1 MSAPESP
8 WIGDPHALRVIATT
22 ALLGASA
29 GAIGTML
36 TLRSR
41 ALAGDAVGHATLPG
55 LAGASLA
62 GLALG
67 GTGRELWLLMP
78 GAIAGACIG
87 MACMDALQRILRI
100 GADAAM
106 AVTLGTL
113 FGLGVALLSVVQQ
126 APGGHQ
132 AGLDGL
138 LVGRAAT
145 LVVQDLVS
153 SAVLAALTLA
163 LFMALGRDL
172 RAAAFDEQY
181 ARMVGRP
188 VSMVMALVSAAIVC
202 AIVAGTHAVGLV
214 LVVALLVMPAT
225 AARMLSDRFGT
236 VVIASAALGAL
247 GAAAGTAASA
257 MVPGLATGPLIVIA
271 CALLLAVSVGVRR
284 IRRAGWGA
292 A

>member
-8 WIGDPHALRVIATT
+8 WIGDPHALRVIVTT

-62 GLALG
+62 GIALG
-67 GTGRELWLLMP
+67 GTGREPWLLMP

-87 MACMDALQRILRI
+87 MACIHGLQRIVKI

-145 LVVQDLVS
+145 LVVEDLVS
-153 SAVLAALTLA
+153 SAALAAMTLA
-163 LFMALGRDL
+163 LFIAFGRDL
-172 RAAAFDEQY
+172 CAAAFDEQHS
-181 ARMVGRP
+181 RMAGRP
-188 VSMVMALVSAAIVC
+188 VSMLMALVSAIIVC

-214 LVVALLVMPAT
+214 LVVALLVVPAT

-236 VVIASAALGAL
+236 MVLASAALGAL

-271 CALLLAVSVGVRR
+271 CAALLAVSVAVRR
-284 IRRAGWGA
+284 IRRSPWSA

>member
-1 MSAPESP
+1 MSEAEAA

-22 ALLGASA
+22 ALLGASS

-41 ALAGDAVGHATLPG
+41 ALVGDAVGHSTLPG

-62 GLALG
+62 GIALG

-78 GAIAGACIG
+78 GAVAGACTGI
-87 MACMDALQRILRI
+87 ACVHALQRALKMS
-100 GADAAM
+100 ADAAM

-145 LVVQDLVS
+145 LVTSDLLAC
-153 SAVLAALTLA
+153 AVLAAMTLA
-163 LFMALGRDL
+163 LFALCGRDL
-172 RAAAFDEQY
+172 RALAFDEPF

-188 VSMVMALVSAAIVC
+188 VSTLSALVSAVVVC

-225 AARMLSDRFGT
+225 AARMLSDRYTT
-236 VVIASAALGAL
+236 VVAAAAALGAL
-247 GAAAGTAASA
+247 GAAAGTVASA
-257 MVPGLATGPLIVIA
+257 TRPGLATGPLIVIA
-271 CALLLAVSVGVRR
+271 CAAILAVAVAVRR
-284 IRRAGWGA
+284 IRGA
-292 A
+292 RGSMP

>member
-1 MSAPESP
+1 MAAPEPS

-41 ALAGDAVGHATLPG
+41 ALVGDAVGHSTLPG

-62 GLALG
+62 SLALG
-67 GTGRELWLLMP
+67 GSGREVWVLMP
-78 GAIAGACIG
+78 GAIIGACAG
-87 MACMDALQRILRI
+87 MACMHGLQRALKVS
-100 GADAAM
+100 ADAAM
-106 AVTLGTL
+106 AVTLGTM

-126 APGGHQ
+126 VPGGHQ
-132 AGLDGL
+132 AGLDGM

-145 LVVQDLVS
+145 LVTSDLVAA
-153 SAVLAALTLA
+153 AVLAVLTAA
-163 LFMALGRDL
+163 LFAACGRDL
-172 RAAAFDEQY
+172 RALAFDEPY

-188 VSMVMALVSAAIVC
+188 VGILAALVSALVVC

-225 AARMLSDRFGT
+225 AGRMLSNRYGT
-236 VVIASAALGAL
+236 VVVAAACLGAL
-247 GAAAGTAASA
+247 GAAAGTVASA
-257 MVPGLATGPLIVIA
+257 VLPGMATGPLIVMA
-271 CALLLAVSVGVRR
+271 CAALLAAATMFRR
-284 IRRAGWGA
+284 LRGTSGSPA
-292 A
+292 

>member
-1 MSAPESP
+1 MSEAEAA

-22 ALLGASA
+22 ALLGASS

-41 ALAGDAVGHATLPG
+41 ALVGDAVGHATLPG

-62 GLALG
+62 GIALG

-78 GAIAGACIG
+78 GAVAGACAGI
-87 MACMDALQRILRI
+87 ACVHVLQRALRMS
-100 GADAAM
+100 ADAAM

-145 LVVQDLVS
+145 LVTSDLLAC
-153 SAVLAALTLA
+153 AVLAAMTLA
-163 LFMALGRDL
+163 LFALCGRDL
-172 RAAAFDEQY
+172 RALAFDEPF

-188 VSMVMALVSAAIVC
+188 VKALSALVSAVVVC

-225 AARMLSDRFGT
+225 AARMLSDRYTT
-236 VVIASAALGAL
+236 VVAAAAALGAL
-247 GAAAGTAASA
+247 GAAAGTVASA
-257 MVPGLATGPLIVIA
+257 TLPGLATGPLIVIA
-271 CALLLAVSVGVRR
+271 CAAILAVAVAVRR
-284 IRRAGWGA
+284 IRGA
-292 A
+292 QGCMP

>member
-1 MSAPESP
+1 MSEADAA
-8 WIGDPHALRVIATT
+8 WIGDPHAFRVILTT
-22 ALLGASA
+22 ALLGASS

-41 ALAGDAVGHATLPG
+41 ALVGDAVGHATLPG

-62 GLALG
+62 AIAFG
-67 GTGRELWLLMP
+67 GTGREPWLLMP
-78 GAIAGACIG
+78 GAIVGACMGI
-87 MACMDALQRILRI
+87 ACVHALQRALRMS
-100 GADAAM
+100 ADSAM

-145 LVVQDLVS
+145 LVTSDLVAC
-153 SAVLAALTLA
+153 AVLAVATLG
-163 LFMALGRDL
+163 LFMLCGRDL
-172 RAAAFDEQY
+172 RALAFDEPF

-188 VSMVMALVSAAIVC
+188 VSTLSAVVSAVVVC

-225 AARMLSDRFGT
+225 AARMLSDRYTT
-236 VVIASAALGAL
+236 VVAAAAALGAL
-247 GAAAGTAASA
+247 GASAGTVASA
-257 MVPGLATGPLIVIA
+257 ALPGLATGPLIVIA
-271 CALLLAVSVGVRR
+271 CAAILAMSVAVRR
-284 IRRAGWGA
+284 IRCARRSA

>member
-1 MSAPESP
+1 MSEVEAA

-22 ALLGASA
+22 ALLGASS

-41 ALAGDAVGHATLPG
+41 ALVGDAVGHSTLPG

-62 GLALG
+62 GIALG

-87 MACMDALQRILRI
+87 IACVHVLQRALRMS
-100 GADAAM
+100 ADAAM

-145 LVVQDLVS
+145 LVTSDLLAC
-153 SAVLAALTLA
+153 AVLAAMTLM
-163 LFMALGRDL
+163 LFILYGRDL
-172 RAAAFDEQY
+172 RALAFDEPF

-188 VSMVMALVSAAIVC
+188 VSTLSALVSAVVVC

-225 AARMLSDRFGT
+225 AARMLSDRYTT
-236 VVIASAALGAL
+236 VVAAAAALGAL
-247 GAAAGTAASA
+247 GAAAGTVASA
-257 MVPGLATGPLIVIA
+257 TLPGLATGPLIVIA
-271 CALLLAVSVGVRR
+271 CAAILAVAVAVRR
-284 IRRAGWGA
+284 IRGA
-292 A
+292 QGSMP